1 MPRTTR
7 RSVSQIPSRMLRWWH
22 AWFLC
27 ESSGTS
33 SSGPWSKTIACVWS
47 VHMDTC
53 IVCSIFGR
61 CYRVCPEALFASQP
75 QMLTM
80 NALLHHILLC
90 IYLQSNHV
98 YKHTLN
104 FEAVIASVNSIRVQG
119 PPKVTV
125 SQTWKLYTSYNFAN
139 GKSLANSTKPIF
151 HSYGVPLFALCIQG
165 RALFEVDD
173 AGSAPGGIVNT
184 YEPTESK
191 HNLYPTCWGISI
203 LYISVYIIVLI
214 LALFNN
220 IQYTWKYIISQYG

>member
-1 MPRTTR
+1 MWKNYKPTVVGLSLHTSKLVAFVTLFSMPRNTR

-33 SSGPWSKTIACVWS
+33 PSGPWSKTIACLWS

-53 IVCSIFGR
+53 ILCSIFGR
-61 CYRVCPEALFASQP
+61 CYRVCPEALFASKP
-75 QMLTM
+75 HMLTM

-90 IYLQSNHV
+90 IYLQSHHV

-104 FEAVIASVNSIRVQG
+104 FGAVIAFVNSIRVQG

-125 SQTWKLYTSYNFAN
+125 SETWKLYTSYNFAN

-151 HSYGVPLFALCIQG
+151 H
-165 RALFEVDD
+165 
-173 AGSAPGGIVNT
+173 
-184 YEPTESK
+184 
-191 HNLYPTCWGISI
+191 
-203 LYISVYIIVLI
+203 
-214 LALFNN
+214 
-220 IQYTWKYIISQYG
+220 